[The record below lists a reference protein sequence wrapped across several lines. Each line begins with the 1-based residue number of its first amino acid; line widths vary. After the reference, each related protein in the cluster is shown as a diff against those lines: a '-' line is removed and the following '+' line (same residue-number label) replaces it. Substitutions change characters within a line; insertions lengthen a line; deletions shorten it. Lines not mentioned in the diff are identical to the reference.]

1 MKKHPLTLLLLIL
14 LLGFGDFCYGQSVV
28 RVEQLGA
35 DYVATLPTVSFRVY
49 WDTPPDNVRHLD
61 SVWL

>member
-1 MKKHPLTLLLLIL
+1 MKRLIL
-14 LLGFGDFCYGQSVV
+14 LSALTLSMTTICGQQSVV